1 MLTPLFPVSIIAI
14 VENKVDPDKDKENQT
29 LDSHL
34 QMMKGWI
41 NSFLTEQKTF
51 SN

>member
-1 MLTPLFPVSIIAI
+1 MLTPHFPVWIITI
-14 VENKVDPDKDKENQT
+14 VENKVNPDKHKEKQT

-34 QMMKGWI
+34 QMMEGRI